1 MQPPYPHPS
10 GIRPPEIP
18 AELVPRHV
26 AIVMD
31 GDGRWAKE
39 RGLPRTEG
47 HKVGEAALMDVLMG
61 AIELGVEYISA
72 YAFSTENWR
81 RHPDE
86 VAFLMSFNRDVI
98 HRRREELAAAGVRI
112 RWAGRR
118 PRLWRSR
125 HQGA

>member
-1 MQPPYPHPS
+1 MSKSPRSREPRPVQPPYPHPS

-18 AELVPRHV
+18 RELVPRHV

-47 HKVGEAALMDVLMG
+47 HKVGESALMDVLMG

-72 YAFSTENWR
+72 YASPR
-81 RHPDE
+81 RTG
-86 VAFLMSFNRDVI
+86 
-98 HRRREELAAAGVRI
+98 AGTRM
-112 RWAGRR
+112 
-118 PRLWRSR
+118 RSR
-125 HQGA
+125 S

>member
-1 MQPPYPHPS
+1 MRPPYPHPS

-18 AELVPRHV
+18 ADLVPRHV

-61 AIELGVEYISA
+61 AIELGVKYISA
-72 YAFSTENWR
+72 CASSRWR
-81 RHPDE
+81 T
-86 VAFLMSFNRDVI
+86 
-98 HRRREELAAAGVRI
+98 RRRRCT
-112 RWAGRR
+112 
-118 PRLWRSR
+118 
-125 HQGA
+125 